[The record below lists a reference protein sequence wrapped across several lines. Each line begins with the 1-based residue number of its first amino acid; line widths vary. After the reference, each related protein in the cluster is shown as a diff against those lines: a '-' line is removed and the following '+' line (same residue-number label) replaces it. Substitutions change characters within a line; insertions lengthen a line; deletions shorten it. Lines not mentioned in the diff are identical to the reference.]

1 MATYYFKV
9 GTGEPFTDKTDAGD
23 DAVAKGHA
31 VKADNAPDGVDAW
44 RMTYNF
50 GTSSVDVYEAAMNN
64 ADAQTARKTAL
75 DAKDASERTT
85 AKDAQVALD
94 AADA

>member
-1 MATYYFKV
+1 
-9 GTGEPFTDKTDAGD
+9 
-23 DAVAKGHA
+23 
-31 VKADNAPDGVDAW
+31 
-44 RMTYNF
+44 MTYNF